1 MTTVLETTPA
11 PVAASAARRW
21 FALGALA
28 LAVLAVGVDGTVLS
42 VALPTLSKALHA
54 SESDLQ
60 WFSSG
65 YFLVLAAA
73 MLPAGFLGDRYGRKK
88 VLLVSLALFGV
99 GSAGCAY
106 SKSVGEF
113 MAARVLVGLA
123 GAGLIVMALSVLTVL
138 FSKGE
143 RPKAVGII
151 SAATFVAFPIGP
163 ILGGWLLTSYWWG
176 WVFLIN
182 VPVVVVALVAVV
194 ALVPESRASERPG
207 LDVVGV
213 AASGGG
219 LMLLTYGLIEAG
231 QDGWGSV
238 DALAL
243 MVGGVALLVGFFAWE
258 RRLTRWPGGQPLI
271 DLTLFSSASFTW
283 GVILSMFPIVAM
295 LGVLFTMPQYFQG
308 VLGTTA
314 MGSGLRLLPLVGGLI
329 VGAVPAARVARLVG
343 AKVAVAAGFVLLVVG
358 LLLGSTMTV
367 GSSGLFVAEWM
378 AVAGLGTGIA
388 MATTMSAALVEL
400 SEEKSGVGSG
410 VLQAVNKTGAPL
422 GIAIL
427 GSVLS
432 AGYLARLDLVG
443 LPAAAVA
450 AVRQS
455 VFGGVAVARKL
466 HSPALL
472 VSGASS
478 LRARDGPGTP
488 GLGRH
493 RPGRPCPHPS
503 LPASEERRTEAVDA
517 GNGHRGPRS
526 PRSAG
531 DHRWG
536 CVNGAVGRD
545 QGGAAS
551 APRRANSPI
560 IASSEAAVSDHTLRS
575 LSHPERADLLRRLQM
590 LTASEFDIS
599 RRRQTARRWFVRFLA
614 VCCISLIPW
623 TIGLGVSL
631 PRTYIAANWRLLW
644 TGFDVVLLVCLSV
657 TAWGLWKQRQV
668 VVPASIIT
676 SVLLLCD
683 AWFDLLTANG
693 HRPIDRERRYS
704 AVR

>member
-1 MTTVLETTPA
+1 MTTVLDNPPA
-11 PVAASAARRW
+11 PVAASANRRW
-21 FALGALA
+21 WALGALA

-73 MLPAGFLGDRYGRKK
+73 MLPAGLLGDRYGRKK
-88 VLLVSLALFGV
+88 VLLVSLVLFGV

-106 SKSVGEF
+106 SRSVGEF

-163 ILGGWLLTSYWWG
+163 ILGGWLLTNYWWG

-207 LDVVGV
+207 LDFVGV
-213 AASGGG
+213 AASAAG
-219 LMLLTYGLIEAG
+219 LVVLTYGLIKAG
-231 QDGWGSV
+231 QEGWGNV
-238 DALAL
+238 YALAM

-258 RRLTRWPGGQPLI
+258 RRLTRRPGGQPLL
-271 DLTLFSSASFTW
+271 DLTLFGSASFTW

-295 LGVLFTMPQYFQG
+295 LGILFTMPQYFQG
-308 VLGTTA
+308 VLGTNA
-314 MGSGLRLLPLVGGLI
+314 MGSGLRLLPLVGGLM
-329 VGAVPAARVARLVG
+329 VGAVPAARVVRLVG
-343 AKVAVAAGFVLLVVG
+343 AKVAVAAGFVLLAVG
-358 LLLGSTMTV
+358 LFLGSTMSV
-367 GSSGLFVAEWM
+367 GSSGLFVAVWM

-388 MATTMSAALVEL
+388 MATAMSAALVEL

-410 VLQAVNKTGAPL
+410 VMQAVNKTGAPL

-455 VFGGVAVARKL
+455 VFGGVAVAHKL

-472 VSGASS
+472 TSVQRAFVHGMDMALLVSAGIA
-478 LRARDGPGTP
+478 LAGVVLTVA
-488 GLGRH
+488 
-493 RPGRPCPHPS
+493 
-503 LPASEERRTEAVDA
+503 LPASDECREEATET
-517 GNGHRGPRS
+517 GNGHGRRRS
-526 PRSAG
+526 RQSAG
-531 DHRWG
+531 DHRPG
-536 CVNGAVGRD
+536 CVNDAVGRD
-545 QGGAAS
+545 QGGAVAALRS
-551 APRRANSPI
+551 VSSPI
-560 IASSEAAVSDHTLRS
+560 LPQVRPPSVITPSDRCPIPSGPTSCAASR
-575 LSHPERADLLRRLQM
+575 
-590 LTASEFDIS
+590 
-599 RRRQTARRWFVRFLA
+599 
-614 VCCISLIPW
+614 C
-623 TIGLGVSL
+623 
-631 PRTYIAANWRLLW
+631 
-644 TGFDVVLLVCLSV
+644 
-657 TAWGLWKQRQV
+657 
-668 VVPASIIT
+668 
-676 SVLLLCD
+676 
-683 AWFDLLTANG
+683 
-693 HRPIDRERRYS
+693 
-704 AVR
+704 